1 MCLPN
6 LEIQTWKQ
14 NILSWICF
22 SYLNKNILKF
32 KIAIQSL
39 GIYTITFNFL
49 NLPRGAEWMIG
60 GAYTPSPIGCKQHHF
75 LLGGPQLFRS
85 SQPNGEAWLLHTSF
99 RWICFLRIQ
108 KVREMLAKDRSNHPG
123 MRKHEYMC
131 KHINIYMYT
140 VYIFV
145 DMSYIHPRI
154 YLKLINFW
162 DHAFMYDM
170 ILFYLPVY
178 FWNSHMSC
186 FPDFLFPFSA
196 HTLRLQPHLL
206 FHLSLG
212 SKK

>member
-1 MCLPN
+1 
-6 LEIQTWKQ
+6 
-14 NILSWICF
+14 
-22 SYLNKNILKF
+22 
-32 KIAIQSL
+32 
-39 GIYTITFNFL
+39 
-49 NLPRGAEWMIG
+49 
-60 GAYTPSPIGCKQHHF
+60 
-75 LLGGPQLFRS
+75 
-85 SQPNGEAWLLHTSF
+85 
-99 RWICFLRIQ
+99 
-108 KVREMLAKDRSNHPG
+108 
-123 MRKHEYMC
+123 
-131 KHINIYMYT
+131 
-140 VYIFV
+140 
-145 DMSYIHPRI
+145 MSYIHPRI

>member
-1 MCLPN
+1 MAPTYIFSVDMFSSHSKGPWN
-6 LEIQTWKQ
+6 VGERQIEPSWDAKTWIHVQT
-14 NILSWICF
+14 
-22 SYLNKNILKF
+22 Y
-32 KIAIQSL
+32 
-39 GIYTITFNFL
+39 
-49 NLPRGAEWMIG
+49 
-60 GAYTPSPIGCKQHHF
+60 
-75 LLGGPQLFRS
+75 
-85 SQPNGEAWLLHTSF
+85 
-99 RWICFLRIQ
+99 
-108 KVREMLAKDRSNHPG
+108 
-123 MRKHEYMC
+123 
-131 KHINIYMYT
+131 KHIYIYT

-212 SKK
+212 SKKWFSFGAHMASHAMTYSIKTVQSQKTSLERIQNLL